1 MSSTTVIWKI
11 RVTYFDEQSIM
22 VGDAK
27 GFKYYL
33 PNENTTFVKSNW
45 CEKDKIRFNSTFIEL
60 DEDVYLVN
68 KKVARFDIINNI
80 SLIGVDSDDE
90 SDYDDFNFYLIW
102 EDIKS
107 EISNFDK
114 MGKSEL
120 TFLVVVL
127 EHWWQC
133 WEGDWDC
140 NYEYVGVVNNDLDP
154 KLLLT
159 NDAREGKI
167 KRDIEFNRQ
176 FENG

>member
-1 MSSTTVIWKI
+1 MSSSNTVIFKI

-33 PNENTTFVKSNW
+33 PDENATFIKSSWSESN
-45 CEKDKIRFNSTFIEL
+45 KTRFNSTFIEL

-68 KKVARFDIINNI
+68 KKVALFDIINNI
-80 SLIGVDSDDE
+80 SLMGGSDDE
-90 SDYDDFNFYLIW
+90 NDYDDFNYCLIW
-102 EDIKS
+102 QDIKS
-107 EISNFDK
+107 KIPNFDK
-114 MGKSEL
+114 KGKSEL

-127 EHWWQC
+127 EHWYQC

-140 NYEYVGVVNNDLDP
+140 NYEYVGLVNNDLDP

-159 NDAREGKI
+159 NDSRESKI
-167 KRDIEFNRQ
+167 KRDIEFNKR